1 MTWKERR
8 TVTILSIILA
18 VLAAALLVVLGIR
31 YREHRAADGA
41 VRRLH
46 CGDLLQLHR
55 HSVLFSG

>member
-31 YREHRAADGA
+31 YREHRAAG
-41 VRRLH
+41 
-46 CGDLLQLHR
+46 CGDLLQLHC
-55 HSVLFSG
+55 HAVFFSG